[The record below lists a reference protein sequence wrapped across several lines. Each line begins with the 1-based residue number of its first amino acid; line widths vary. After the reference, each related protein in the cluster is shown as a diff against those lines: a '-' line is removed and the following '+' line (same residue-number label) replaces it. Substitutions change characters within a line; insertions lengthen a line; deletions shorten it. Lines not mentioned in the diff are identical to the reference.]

1 LLRIPLQ
8 KRRPASRKSGNSI
21 IEQSG
26 LWRQIHAIG
35 GKVITMR
42 THNSIQTSDRI
53 DAAFIGMDSRTS
65 EPRSTSIRLPSSST
79 RAGRNASNVR
89 SRRIPPKLRNE
100 MAELLTDIDGLS
112 VLVRLLIKDIPAEMQ
127 SDFISKGNDIHSL
140 LSSTL
145 EKMVDRVRV
154 SSLRSDASSKQPL
167 AIVEV
172 ISGAE
177 SLVRP
182 PALTNETVL
191 RVGPLELD
199 LLDRTAKRGDRKIDL
214 RPREFQLLKYMM
226 QRSDNLLTRA
236 TLLKEVWRYR
246 FVPETNLVDVHMG
259 RLRRKVDQSNESPM
273 IRNVRGVGF
282 ILNATPCSLSSP
294 SKLAGRSGNLAAA
307 DKSPRSTERAVL

>member
-1 LLRIPLQ
+1 
-8 KRRPASRKSGNSI
+8 
-21 IEQSG
+21 
-26 LWRQIHAIG
+26 
-35 GKVITMR
+35 MR

-112 VLVRLLIKDIPAEMQ
+112 VLVRLLIKDIPAEME
-127 SDFISKGNDIHSL
+127 SDFFSKGNDLHSL

-145 EKMVDRVRV
+145 EKMVDRMRV

-282 ILNATPCSLSSP
+282 ILDATPCSLSSP
-294 SKLAGRSGNLAAA
+294 SKPAERSGNLTAA